1 MSYYIIV
8 LSQHNERKQSRKTT
22 VNLFLESD
30 ILDEIRKEAKQRGI
44 SLNSRIN
51 SILTKYVQFYKRA
64 EEVDDTYVIP
74 KKYFQ
79 FAIDNINEEDNISQV
94 TEMHRLW
101 VPAFLNDLNIPFT
114 LENFVKYAAMQVG
127 INSRTIDNV
136 TYHRDEEGNHI
147 LAFTHRFGLKWS
159 RVLSSGL
166 VTFIE
171 ELLHYRTEHSI
182 YHGSFVIKVLERR

>member
-1 MSYYIIV
+1 M
-8 LSQHNERKQSRKTT
+8 SQHNERKLSRKTT

-51 SILTKYVQFYKRA
+51 SILTKYINFYKRA
-64 EEVDDTYVIP
+64 EEIDDTCVIP

-79 FAIDNINEEDNISQV
+79 FTIDNIHEEDNIKQV
-94 TEMHRLW
+94 ADMHRIW
-101 VPAFLNDLNIPFT
+101 VPAFLHDINVPLTI
-114 LENFVKYAAMQVG
+114 ENFVEYAARQVG

-136 TYHRDEEGNHI
+136 TYHLDKEENRV

-159 RVLSSGL
+159 RVLSRSL
-166 VTFIE
+166 AIFIE
-171 ELLHYRTEHSI
+171 ELFNFRTEVSV
-182 YHGSFVIKVLERR
+182 YSGSFVIKVLERRH